1 MILYLNLMSEEFK
14 DYYDGIMEMVVVKT
28 NNIPYAESLVSKN
41 YFRIKTGF
49 YEDENPNTIVEEL
62 VFQIKEHLKERGKLL
77 LEGVLVESSVTD
89 APVREIVRTLTNI
102 IKTRE
107 TRTYYLPEELSDDG
121 DTFEY
126 DFKNIPEFSIEFNYN
141 LDPMLEDEYMI
152 DGKTV
157 DDGFTIEVNLIINPN
172 FLPGVMYDVIADL
185 NDIVTHEIEHI
196 YQADWKRPKDERDP
210 YEGREDER
218 PTGKD
223 YYKQPH
229 EVPAELAGFR
239 RVNKLRKKEPI
250 EKTIRDWFNR
260 NRSVH
265 NLSDEDIDELTDFL
279 TQKYNER
286 YSNRK

>member
-1 MILYLNLMSEEFK
+1 MSEEFK

-77 LEGVLVESSVTD
+77 LEGILVESSVTD

-107 TRTYYLPEELSDDG
+107 TRTYYLPEELYDDG

-157 DDGFTIEVNLIINPN
+157 DEGYTIEINLVINPN

-185 NDIVTHEIEHI
+185 NDLVTHEIEHI
-196 YQADWKRPKDERDP
+196 YQADWKRPKYERDP
-210 YEGREDER
+210 YEDREDER

-250 EKTIRDWFNR
+250 EKTIRDWFIRNR
-260 NRSVH
+260 NVH
-265 NLSDEDIDELTDFL
+265 NLSDEDIDELTEFL

-286 YSNRK
+286 YSK

>member
-1 MILYLNLMSEEFK
+1 MSEEFK

-77 LEGVLVESSVTD
+77 LEGVLIEGSVTD

-107 TRTYYLPEELSDDG
+107 IRTYYLPEEITDG
-121 DTFEY
+121 EKFEY
-126 DFKNIPEFSIEFNYN
+126 DFKNIPEFSIEFNYDMDLM
-141 LDPMLEDEYMI
+141 LDDEYKI

-157 DDGFTIEVNLIINPN
+157 DDGYTIQIDLTINPN
-172 FLPGVMYDVIADL
+172 FFPAVMYDVIGDL
-185 NDIVTHEIEHI
+185 NDIVTHEIEHV
-196 YQADWKRPKDERDP
+196 YQEDWQRPKYERDP

-218 PTGKD
+218 PKGKD

-250 EKTIRDWFNR
+250 EKTIRDWFIRNR
-260 NRSVH
+260 NVH
-265 NLSDEDIDELTDFL
+265 NLSDEDIDELTEFL
-279 TQKYNER
+279 THKYNER
-286 YSNRK
+286 YSIKR

>member
-1 MILYLNLMSEEFK
+1 MSEEFK

-107 TRTYYLPEELSDDG
+107 TRTYYLPEELSDNG

-157 DDGFTIEVNLIINPN
+157 DDGYTIEVNLIINPN

-196 YQADWKRPKDERDP
+196 YQADWKRPKYERDP
-210 YEGREDER
+210 YEDREDER

-265 NLSDEDIDELTDFL
+265 NLSDEDIDELTEFL

>member
-1 MILYLNLMSEEFK
+1 MSEEFK

-157 DDGFTIEVNLIINPN
+157 DDGYTIEVNLIINPN

-196 YQADWKRPKDERDP
+196 YQADWKRPKGERDP
-210 YEGREDER
+210 YEDREDER

-260 NRSVH
+260 NRRFKCSQF
-265 NLSDEDIDELTDFL
+265 E
-279 TQKYNER
+279 
-286 YSNRK
+286 

>member
-141 LDPMLEDEYMI
+141 LDPMLEDEYII

-196 YQADWKRPKDERDP
+196 YQSDWKRPKDERDP
-210 YEGREDER
+210 YEGIEDER

-286 YSNRK
+286 YLK

>member
-1 MILYLNLMSEEFK
+1 MILYLSSMSEEFK

-49 YEDENPNTIVEEL
+49 YEDTNPETIVEEL

-77 LEGVLVESSVTD
+77 LEGVIVESSVTD
-89 APVREIVRTLTNI
+89 APIREIVRTLTNI

-107 TRTYYLPEELSDDG
+107 TRTYYLPEEITDG
-121 DTFEY
+121 EKFEY
-126 DFKNIPEFSIEFNYN
+126 EFKNIPEFSIEFNY
-141 LDPMLEDEYMI
+141 DMDAMLEDEYKI

-157 DDGFTIEVNLIINPN
+157 DDGYTIQIDLIINPN
-172 FLPGVMYDVIADL
+172 FFPGVMYDVIGDL
-185 NDIVTHEIEHI
+185 NDLVAHELEHV
-196 YQADWKRPKDERDP
+196 YQEAWKRPKEELDP
-210 YEGREDER
+210 YEEREKER
-218 PTGKD
+218 PTDKE

-239 RVNKLRKKEPI
+239 RVNKLRKEPI
-250 EKTIRDWFNR
+250 EKTIRDWFERNR
-260 NRSVH
+260 NVH
-265 NLSDEDIDELTDFL
+265 NLEDEDIDELTEFL

-286 YSNRK
+286 YRRN

>member
-1 MILYLNLMSEEFK
+1 LTILYLNLMSEEFK

-77 LEGVLVESSVTD
+77 LEGIIVESSVTD

-157 DDGFTIEVNLIINPN
+157 DDGFTIEVSLIINPN

-210 YEGREDER
+210 YEDREDER

-286 YSNRK
+286 YLK

>member
-107 TRTYYLPEELSDDG
+107 TRTYYLPEELSDNG

-157 DDGFTIEVNLIINPN
+157 DDGYTIEVNLIINPN

-196 YQADWKRPKDERDP
+196 YQADWKRPKYERDP
-210 YEGREDER
+210 YEDREDER

-265 NLSDEDIDELTDFL
+265 NLSDEDIDELTEFL